1 VSIGFVV
8 QPQGV
13 SLEPLVDAAR
23 TVGAGLHVVI
33 DEAKAVPAFQALGAQ
48 VIYRRSDD
56 DHAHEKFDPGQFV
69 ESLHAAAPAG
79 ALLHLGNEPG
89 RQSLARLNQWT
100 LEALRVCDR
109 VGRKG
114 VFFNFATGEPEP
126 SEWTSLRDTMDYAY
140 TNSHS
145 VGLHEYFD
153 GTIVRSA
160 PWHIGR
166 FKNVYTVFGM
176 RSPKVTITELGC
188 AINYDPYAGWQTY
201 HTEQSYGAELVTA
214 MRQFYAPYHV
224 PTTVFIL
231 GYWDRTATFDVRG
244 QTEIFRMM
252 AEVNTHVREDDD
264 VAGPPGWKTAV
275 VGPKGVN
282 LRPGPGIKYT
292 PVAVVMN
299 GDWVRRLP
307 GSEIKA
313 DGWTWIPV
321 ALEKN
326 EATHIH
332 GWAATEVLKV

>member
-48 VIYRRSDD
+48 VVYRRSDD
-56 DHAHEKFDPGQFV
+56 DHAHEKFDPAQFV
-69 ESLHAAAPAG
+69 ENMHAAAPPG
-79 ALLHLGNEPG
+79 ALIHLGNEPG

-100 LEALRVCDR
+100 LEALKACDR

-126 SEWTSLRDTMDYAY
+126 SEWVSLRDAMDYAY
-140 TNSHS
+140 ANNHS

-153 GTIVRSA
+153 GTIARSA

-166 FKNVYTVFGM
+166 FKNVYTVFGT
-176 RSPKVTITELGC
+176 RSPQVTITELGC

-224 PTTVFIL
+224 NTTVFIL

-252 AEVNTHVREDDD
+252 AEVNTHVQEDDD
-264 VAGPPGWKTAV
+264 VGLPGWTQAKTKAPGVRVNVRAQPSLTAPV
-275 VGPKGVN
+275 VATIATDDWVKKLG
-282 LRPGPGIKYT
+282 T
-292 PVAVVMN
+292 PVLNGGHRWQNIVLNEPGKCTHGHVSLNVV
-299 GDWVRRLP
+299 
-307 GSEIKA
+307 
-313 DGWTWIPV
+313 
-321 ALEKN
+321 
-326 EATHIH
+326 
-332 GWAATEVLKV
+332 EV